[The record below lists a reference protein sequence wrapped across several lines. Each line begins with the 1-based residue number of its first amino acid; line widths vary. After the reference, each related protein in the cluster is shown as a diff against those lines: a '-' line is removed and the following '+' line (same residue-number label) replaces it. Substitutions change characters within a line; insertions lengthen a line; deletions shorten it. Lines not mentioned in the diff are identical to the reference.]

1 MFQNIR
7 KICVA
12 MVGWGSIRVDFR
24 KSSRP
29 HKGTGIASK
38 NNKEPS
44 ESSEYG
50 GDVRRVM
57 L

>member
-1 MFQNIR
+1 M
-7 KICVA
+7 A
-12 MVGWGSIRVDFR
+12 TVGWGSIRVDFR

-38 NNKEPS
+38 NKKEPS